1 MIATVPLVATINHL
15 LQRQPQLCVA
25 LAAHGGKTARID
37 TGLFQLNLRVAA
49 DGMLEAAVD
58 ENINVTIRIK
68 AAELPRM
75 LADMSRA
82 FSYVTIEGDADFAK
96 AISQLAMSLHWEAEE
111 DLAPLVGD
119 MAAVRLV
126 QASRV
131 ALSQLKS
138 NAKNLGENVAEYLL
152 EENPL
157 LLRRHVAA
165 DFASE
170 VARLRDDTERLT
182 KRIAL
187 LEQAGGSGR

>member
-1 MIATVPLVATINHL
+1 MIAAVPLVATINHL

-25 LAAHGGKTARID
+25 LAAHSGKTARID
-37 TGLFQLNLRVAA
+37 TGLFALNLRVAA
-49 DGMLEAAVD
+49 DGLLEAAVD

-96 AISQLAMSLHWEAEE
+96 AISQLAMALHWEAEE

-126 QASRV
+126 QASRS

-157 LLRRHVAA
+157 LLRRHIAA

-187 LEQAGGSGR
+187 LEQSSGSA